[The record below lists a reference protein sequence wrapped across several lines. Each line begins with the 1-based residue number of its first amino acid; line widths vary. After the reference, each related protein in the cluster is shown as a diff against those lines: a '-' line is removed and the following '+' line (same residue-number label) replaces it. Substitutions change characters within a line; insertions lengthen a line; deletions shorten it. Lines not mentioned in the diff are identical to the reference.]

1 MKKILIMGLPGAG
14 KTTLAK
20 AIRTEMLSRGLPVVH
35 FNADE
40 IRKNVN
46 KDLGFSPPDRLEQ
59 ATRLGWLAQQVT
71 AGTAFCICDFVCPLR
86 ETRVAFNP
94 DVIIYVNTISSG
106 RFADTNALFVKPTTD
121 ESQVFIEVSS
131 FFTSNDEIK
140 TLINKFCLE
149 QPS

>member
-20 AIRTEMLSRGLPVVH
+20 AIRAEMLRMGLPVVH

-46 KDLGFSPPDRLEQ
+46 KDLGFSPHDRLEQ
-59 ATRLGWLAQQVT
+59 AARMSWLASQVT
-71 AGTAFCICDFVCPLR
+71 AGSAYCICDFVCPLR
-86 ETRVAFNP
+86 ETRTVFDP
-94 DVIIYVNTISSG
+94 DVLIYLNTISSG
-106 RFADTNALFVKPTTD
+106 RYADTNALFARPTPE

-131 FFTSNDEIK
+131 FFTSDAEIK
-140 TLINKFCLE
+140 SLVGKFV
-149 QPS
+149 